1 MKLRSN
7 TLFSLGLVAGLAVL
21 TFWLERVVNAPTA
34 TGSAA
39 RARVPEFVVDR
50 VTATA
55 MDKAGRAESRLTA
68 QRMLYFPD
76 EETVEVEEPRLTQ
89 FPEKGPPV
97 RVSAERGTVDKDGE
111 EVRLYGNVVV
121 VRDPVGDRPP
131 LRVDTTYLQVFP
143 KAEVAR
149 TPEPV
154 LITEGSS
161 KLTGVGM
168 EYDNA
173 KRVLEL
179 KARVS
184 GAYEPKAASKPP
196 AESKPRG
203 GSAARARPEPG
214 AARKR

>member
-7 TLFSLGLVAGLAVL
+7 ALFSIGLAAGLAVL
-21 TFWLERVVNAPTA
+21 TFWLERVVNAPTTTA
-34 TGSAA
+34 SSA

-50 VTATA
+50 ITATA
-55 MDKAGRAESRLTA
+55 MDKTGRAESRLTA
-68 QRMLYFPD
+68 QRMLYYPD
-76 EETVEVEEPRLTQ
+76 EETTEIEEPRLTQ

-131 LRVDTTYLQVFP
+131 LRMDTTYLQVFP
-143 KAEVAR
+143 KTEVAR

-161 KLTGVGM
+161 KMTGVGM

-184 GAYEPKAASKPP
+184 GSFEKPG
-196 AESKPRG
+196 ESTPR
-203 GSAARARPEPG
+203 